1 MVRSKTTSSPSRA
14 GRGSPGSREVRGAP
28 GSGAP
33 VTSGPLL
40 VLAGGRVDADQV
52 ALVHEQRDLDLTA
65 GLQGGGLGPAAGAVA
80 LQARDRKSTR
90 LNSSH
95 EAIPLAVFC
104 LKKKSCTDHDTT
116 DLTC

>member
-40 VLAGGRVDADQV
+40 VLAGGRVDAEQV
-52 ALVHEQRDLDLTA
+52 ALVHVQRALDLTA
-65 GLQGGGLGPAAGAVA
+65 GLQGGGLGPAAGAAA
-80 LQARDRKSTR
+80 LPARRGR
-90 LNSSH
+90 G
-95 EAIPLAVFC
+95 PR
-104 LKKKSCTDHDTT
+104 DHDVRATVA
-116 DLTC
+116 DQRGLLMAGVVEV